1 MTNTK
6 WLRQALLGSVA
17 LGVMATGAQAD
28 ELSELKSQLE
38 GLQSRVNQLE
48 QQPTNVALPEGAS
61 FITLNRGSADF
72 KMDTD
77 RATLRNDFTSE
88 RGFTI
93 SVTPTADLPAPV
105 AEVVVYGFVK
115 GDVIYSIDNNTGDSF
130 SIPELFFQS
139 GADGDDHHIRLHA
152 RQSRFGIRSRTDTAI
167 GQIRTQ
173 IELDFFGPASGTTPL
188 PRLRHAYGEWD
199 VTPSWTFLAGRTTRT
214 AVLTPIGIPTVDFG
228 YSAGVGSFPR
238 AAQLRLT
245 YHSGPISWAIAA
257 EDPGVGLSET
267 GIPDVSSYI
276 QFDAP
281 GGHQFI
287 VTGTVGDRDSDGFL
301 FADPVTNDEFEF
313 DTDDDVA
320 WAVQA
325 GANINL
331 ADIATLTV
339 GGLYGE
345 GLGCLY
351 LAQEIGCGRTE
362 DLFHSRE
369 LNPFD
374 NSLFRFDN
382 FFGGTAWGAQAGLSF
397 SVTDTTSFN
406 VQYGFVRTENDLNS
420 GNFGGNFDPADEI
433 DVHTLHA
440 NILWRPVQQMQLGW
454 EVMWGQ
460 YDVGGGD
467 RDIDFGPDPIAG
479 DDRIVRRGTQS
490 DDALRAQFGAWFF
503 F

>member
-28 ELSELKSQLE
+28 ELSELKAQLE

-48 QQPTNVALPEGAS
+48 QQPAQASLPEGAS
-61 FITLNRGSADF
+61 FLTLSRGSADF

-77 RATLRNDFTSE
+77 RATLRNEFTSD

-93 SVTPTADLPAPV
+93 AVTPTADLPAPI

-115 GDVIYSIDNNTGDSF
+115 GDVIYSIDNNTGDTF
-130 SIPELFFQS
+130 TIPALFDFS
-139 GADGDDHHIRLHA
+139 GADGEDNHIRLHA

-167 GQIRTQ
+167 GQIRTM
-173 IELDFFGPASGTTPL
+173 IELDFFGVPNGHTPQ

-199 VTPSWTFLAGRTTRT
+199 MTPNWTFLAGRTTRT
-214 AVLTPIGIPTVDFG
+214 AVLTPIGVPTVDFG
-228 YSAGVGSFPR
+228 YTAGIGSFPR
-238 AAQLRLT
+238 AAQVRLT

-257 EDPGVGLSET
+257 EDPGVGLSEV
-267 GIPDVSSYI
+267 GMPDLSSYI

-287 VTGTVGDRDSDGFL
+287 VTGTVGDRDGGDEFL
-301 FADPVTNDEFEF
+301 FEDPFTGDDIFFE
-313 DTDDDVA
+313 TDDDLA

-351 LAQEIGCGRTE
+351 LGQEIGCNSTE
-362 DLFHSRE
+362 DVFHSGDVD
-369 LNPFD
+369 PFGD
-374 NSLFRFDN
+374 SLFRFGN
-382 FFGGTAWGAQAGLSF
+382 FYGGTAWSAQAGLSF
-397 SVTDTTSFN
+397 NVTDTTSFN
-406 VQYGFVRTENDLNS
+406 VQYGFIRTENDFNS
-420 GNFGGNFDPADEI
+420 GDFGDYDPADSI

-454 EVMWGQ
+454 EVMWGK
-460 YDVGGGD
+460 YDVRGGD
-467 RDIDFGPDPIAG
+467 REIDFGPDADG
-479 DDRIVRRGTQS
+479 DDRIVRAGTQS

>member
-28 ELSELKSQLE
+28 ELSQLKAELE

-48 QQPTNVALPEGAS
+48 QQPSHVALPEGAS
-61 FITLNRGSADF
+61 LLTLTRGSAEFPNYGTQVARDASS
-72 KMDTD
+72 MPAD
-77 RATLRNDFTSE
+77 

-93 SVTPTADLPAPV
+93 AVTPTADLPAPI
-105 AEVVVYGFVK
+105 AEVVVYGYVK
-115 GDVIYSIDNNTGDSF
+115 GDVIYDFDKDLGDSF
-130 SIPELFFQS
+130 SVPEIWSS
-139 GADGDDHHIRLHA
+139 GGGGDNHIRLHA

-173 IELDFFGPASGTTPL
+173 IEGDFFSGGNVF
-188 PRLRHAYGEWD
+188 RLRHAYGEWD
-199 VTPSWTFLAGRTTRT
+199 MTPSWTFLAGQTWST
-214 AVLTPIGIPTVDFG
+214 ASLHPIGLSTVDFSG
-228 YSAGVGSFPR
+228 SAGPNAFPR
-238 AAQLRLT
+238 RAQVRMT
-245 YHSGPISWAIAA
+245 YHSGPISWAVAA
-257 EDPGVGLSET
+257 EA
-267 GIPDVSSYI
+267 PDHGSSAQWPNLASYL

-287 VTGTVGDRDSDGFL
+287 VTGVLTDANDTDFESGFWVADRDG
-301 FADPVTNDEFEF
+301 VG
-313 DTDDDVA
+313 

-345 GLGCLY
+345 NGAHCTY
-351 LAQEIGCGRTE
+351 LAQHMGCG
-362 DLFHSRE
+362 LFDA
-369 LNPFD
+369 NK
-374 NSLFRFDN
+374 
-382 FFGGTAWGAQAGLSF
+382 FFLPDFFSDSGWGVLAGLSF
-397 SVTDTTSFN
+397 GITDTTTFN
-406 VQYGFVRTENDLNS
+406 VQYGITRLNNDES
-420 GNFGGNFDPADEI
+420 ETPFGGGFWAADH
-433 DVHTLHA
+433 VTTQTVHA

-460 YDVGGGD
+460 YDFSGGSFQGD
-467 RDIDFGPDPIAG
+467 AFCGSCVDKK
-479 DDRIVRRGTQS
+479 
-490 DDALRAQFGAWFF
+490 DDAIRAQFAAWFF